1 MKTGR
6 KKARG
11 RRMQLGRIEKVCL
24 FMSASIFSLKIPSSS
39 FMTKKKKKRYMVGE
53 LRAKCHKWGN
63 WN

>member
-39 FMTKKKKKRYMVGE
+39 FMTKKKKKKIHGGGTE
-53 LRAKCHKWGN
+53 G
-63 WN
+63 